1 MRVTIIP
8 SDGTVYVDHV
18 AYGDIDMTWVPDID
32 EKKIHAVQWL
42 DSEGEIEF
50 VGPHQNIKIKTLGVF
65 QKGVDLWKIKKQEH
79 EWLIKKQLEEE
90 EKRKKEEEERL
101 QAQFLETHI
110 PASEDEDEDEDLF
123 YDIEELLK
131 EI

>member
-1 MRVTIIP
+1 MKLTIIP
-8 SDGTVYVDHV
+8 SDNTVYVDGIC
-18 AYGDIDMTWVPDID
+18 YGDIDMSWIPEID
-32 EKKIHAVQWL
+32 GKIIHAVQWS
-42 DSEGEIEF
+42 DNEGEIEF
-50 VGPHQNIKIKTLGVF
+50 VGSEQNLKIKTVGVF
-65 QKGVDLWKIKKQEH
+65 KKAVDLWKIKKQDH
-79 EWLIKKQLEEE
+79 EMFIKKQLEEE
-90 EKRKKEEEERL
+90 ERRKKEEEERL